1 MSYHGVFGVAVAG
14 LLLCAAAAEARE
26 EQKSSAS
33 APFVHCV
40 IFRLK
45 KDAPADA
52 ADQIIADCHKMLAKI
67 ASVRSV
73 RSVRAG
79 KPAKTGTDE
88 KLKKPFDVGLLVL
101 CDDAAGLKA
110 YIDDPLHKEF
120 VAKYGKY
127 FDIEQLQVFDFE
139 DAKK

>member
-1 MSYHGVFGVAVAG
+1 MRYNRVFAVGVAA
-14 LLLCAAAAEARE
+14 LLLGAAMAQARE
-26 EQKSSAS
+26 EQKM
-33 APFVHCV
+33 APLVHCV
-40 IFRLK
+40 IFRMK

-52 ADQIIADCHKMLAKI
+52 VDQVIADCHKMLAKI
-67 ASVRSV
+67 RSV

-79 KPAKTGTDE
+79 RPAQTGTDE

-101 CDDAAGLKA
+101 CDDAAGLRA
-110 YIDDPLHKEF
+110 YIDDPLHKQF
-120 VAKYGKY
+120 VEKYGKY

>member
-1 MSYHGVFGVAVAG
+1 MRYNRVLGVAAA
-14 LLLCAAAAEARE
+14 LLICAASATARE
-26 EQKSSAS
+26 EQKSAAGA
-33 APFVHCV
+33 APLVHCV
-40 IFRLK
+40 IFRMK

-52 ADQIIADCHKMLAKI
+52 VDQVIADCHKMLAKI

-73 RSVRAG
+73 KAG
-79 KPAKTGTDE
+79 RPAKTGTDE

-101 CDDAAGLKA
+101 CDDVAGLKA

-127 FDIEQLQVFDFE
+127 FDIEQLQVFDFA
-139 DAKK
+139 DQKK

>member
-1 MSYHGVFGVAVAG
+1 MRYNRVLGLALAG
-14 LLLCAAAAEARE
+14 LVLCAAAAQARE
-26 EQKSSAS
+26 EQKM
-33 APFVHCV
+33 APLVHCV
-40 IFRLK
+40 IFRMK

-52 ADQIIADCHKMLAKI
+52 VDQVIADCHKMLAKI
-67 ASVRSV
+67 KSV

-79 KPAKTGTDE
+79 RPAQTGTDE

-101 CDDAAGLKA
+101 CDDVAGLKA

>member
-1 MSYHGVFGVAVAG
+1 MRYNRVFGAAVAA
-14 LLLCAAAAEARE
+14 LVLCAAAAQARE
-26 EQKSSAS
+26 EAKS
-33 APFVHCV
+33 APLVHCV
-40 IFRLK
+40 IFRMK

-52 ADQIIADCHKMLAKI
+52 VDQVIADCHNMLAKI
-67 ASVRSV
+67 KSV

-79 KPAKTGTDE
+79 RPAKTGTDE

-101 CDDAAGLKA
+101 CDDVAGLKA

-127 FDIEQLQVFDFE
+127 FEIEQLQVFDFE
-139 DAKK
+139 DKK

>member
-1 MSYHGVFGVAVAG
+1 MRYTRVFGVAVAG
-14 LLLCAAAAEARE
+14 LLLCAAAAGARA
-26 EQKSSAS
+26 EQKA

-40 IFRLK
+40 IFRMK

-52 ADQIIADCHKMLAKI
+52 VEQVIADCHKMLAKI
-67 ASVRSV
+67 RSV

-79 KPAKTGTDE
+79 RPAKTGTDE

-110 YIDDPLHKEF
+110 YIDDPLHKQF

-139 DAKK
+139 DQKK

>member
-1 MSYHGVFGVAVAG
+1 MRYNRVFGAALAG
-14 LLLCAAAAEARE
+14 LVLCAAVAQARE
-26 EQKSSAS
+26 EAKS
-33 APFVHCV
+33 APLVHCV

-52 ADQIIADCHKMLAKI
+52 VDQVIADCHKMLAKI
-67 ASVRSV
+67 RSV

-79 KPAKTGTDE
+79 KPAQTGTDE

-101 CDDAAGLKA
+101 CDDVAGLKA

-127 FDIEQLQVFDFE
+127 FDIEHLQVFDFE

>member
-1 MSYHGVFGVAVAG
+1 MRYTDVFAVAVVG
-14 LLLCAAAAEARE
+14 LLLCAAAAGARE
-26 EQKSSAS
+26 EQKS
-33 APFVHCV
+33 APLVHCV
-40 IFRLK
+40 IFRMK

-52 ADQIIADCHKMLAKI
+52 VDQVIADCHKMLAKI
-67 ASVRSV
+67 RSV

-79 KPAKTGTDE
+79 RPAKTGTDE

-101 CDDAAGLKA
+101 CDDVAGLKA
-110 YIDDPLHKEF
+110 YIEDPLHKEF
-120 VAKYGKY
+120 VAKHGKY

>member
-1 MSYHGVFGVAVAG
+1 MRYNRVFGAALAG
-14 LLLCAAAAEARE
+14 LVLCAAAAQARE
-26 EQKSSAS
+26 EQKS
-33 APFVHCV
+33 APLVHCV
-40 IFRLK
+40 IFRMK

-52 ADQIIADCHKMLAKI
+52 VDQVIADCHKMLAKI
-67 ASVRSV
+67 RSV

-79 KPAKTGTDE
+79 RPAKTGTDE
-88 KLKKPFDVGLLVL
+88 RLKKPFDVGLLVL
-101 CDDAAGLKA
+101 CDDVAGLKA

-139 DAKK
+139 DQKK

>member
-1 MSYHGVFGVAVAG
+1 MRYNRVFGAAVAALVLG
-14 LLLCAAAAEARE
+14 ATMTQARE
-26 EQKSSAS
+26 EQKM
-33 APFVHCV
+33 APLVHCV

-52 ADQIIADCHKMLAKI
+52 VDQVIADCHNMLAKI
-67 ASVRSV
+67 RSV

-79 KPAKTGTDE
+79 RPAKTGTDE

-101 CDDAAGLKA
+101 CDDVAGLKA

-139 DAKK
+139 DKK

>member
-1 MSYHGVFGVAVAG
+1 MRYNRVLGLALAG
-14 LLLCAAAAEARE
+14 LVLCAAAAQARE
-26 EQKSSAS
+26 EQKM
-33 APFVHCV
+33 APLVHCV
-40 IFRLK
+40 IFRMK

-52 ADQIIADCHKMLAKI
+52 VDQVIADCHKMLAKI
-67 ASVRSV
+67 RSV

-101 CDDAAGLKA
+101 CDDVAGLKA
-110 YIDDPLHKEF
+110 YIEDPLHKEF

-139 DAKK
+139 DQKK

>member
-1 MSYHGVFGVAVAG
+1 MRYNRVLGLAMAG
-14 LLLCAAAAEARE
+14 LVLCAAAAPARE
-26 EQKSSAS
+26 EQKM
-33 APFVHCV
+33 APLVHCV
-40 IFRLK
+40 IFRMK

-52 ADQIIADCHKMLAKI
+52 VEQVIADCHKMLAKI
-67 ASVRSV
+67 RSV

-79 KPAKTGTDE
+79 RPAKTGTDKE
-88 KLKKPFDVGLLVL
+88 LKKPFDVGLLVL
-101 CDDAAGLKA
+101 CDDVAGLKA

-139 DAKK
+139 DQKK

>member
-1 MSYHGVFGVAVAG
+1 MRYNRVFGAALAG
-14 LLLCAAAAEARE
+14 LVLCAAAAQARE
-26 EQKSSAS
+26 EQKS
-33 APFVHCV
+33 APLVHCV
-40 IFRLK
+40 IFRMK

-52 ADQIIADCHKMLAKI
+52 VDQVIADCHKMLGKI
-67 ASVRSV
+67 RSV

-79 KPAKTGTDE
+79 RPAQTGTDE

-101 CDDAAGLKA
+101 CDDVAGLKA
-110 YIDDPLHKEF
+110 YIEDPLHKEF
-120 VAKYGKY
+120 VAKHGKY

>member
-1 MSYHGVFGVAVAG
+1 MRYNRVIGAALAG
-14 LLLCAAAAEARE
+14 LVLCAAAAQARE
-26 EQKSSAS
+26 EQKS
-33 APFVHCV
+33 APLVHCV
-40 IFRLK
+40 IFRMK

-52 ADQIIADCHKMLAKI
+52 VDQVIADCHKMLGKI
-67 ASVRSV
+67 RSV

-79 KPAKTGTDE
+79 RPAQTGTDE

-101 CDDAAGLKA
+101 CDDVAGLKA

-139 DAKK
+139 DQKK

>member
-1 MSYHGVFGVAVAG
+1 MRYNRVLGLAAAG
-14 LLLCAAAAEARE
+14 LVLCAAAIQARE
-26 EQKSSAS
+26 EQKM
-33 APFVHCV
+33 APLVHCV
-40 IFRLK
+40 IFRMK

-52 ADQIIADCHKMLAKI
+52 VDQVIADCHKMLAKI
-67 ASVRSV
+67 KSV

-79 KPAKTGTDE
+79 KPAQTGTDE

-101 CDDAAGLKA
+101 CDDVAGLKA